1 MKNLIS
7 IIFLVIFSFGYAQKY
22 PKTIIIENDSI
33 ICFTTTQSK
42 QLGVWNEERKQCQE
56 LRILDA
62 KEIIKKDGVIYQQN
76 EIINKQDSIIFNYR
90 SIIVEKEKI
99 ITINEEER
107 KLLKKEIRTQ
117 KVGKW
122 IAIIS
127 GVLLSGLMLA
137 I

>member
-7 IIFLVIFSFGYAQKY
+7 ILFILVISITNAQKY
-22 PKTIIIENDSI
+22 PKTIVIENDTI

-42 QLGVWNEERKQCQE
+42 QLAVWNEQRKQCQE
-56 LRILDA
+56 LRVLDA
-62 KEIIKKDGVIYQQN
+62 KEITKKDGIISEQN
-76 EIINKQDSIIFNYR
+76 SIISKQDSIIFNYR
-90 SIIVEKEKI
+90 GIIVEKEKI

-117 KVGKW
+117 KIGKW

>member
-7 IIFLVIFSFGYAQKY
+7 IILLVVINFGLGQKY
-22 PKTIIIENDSI
+22 PKSIVIENDTI
-33 ICFTTTQSK
+33 ICFTTAQSK
-42 QLGVWNEERKQCQE
+42 QLAIWNEQRKQCQD
-56 LRILDA
+56 LRILDS
-62 KEIIKKDGVIYQQN
+62 KEITNKNGIIFEQN
-76 EIINKQDSIIFNYR
+76 SIINKQDSIIYNYQN
-90 SIIVEKEKI
+90 IIVQKENI

-117 KVGKW
+117 KVAKW

-127 GVLLSGLMLA
+127 GVFLSGLMLA

>member
-7 IIFLVIFSFGYAQKY
+7 TIFLATIFFANAQKY
-22 PKTIIIENDSI
+22 PKTIIFENDTI
-33 ICFTTTQSK
+33 ICFTTAQSK
-42 QLGVWNEERKQCQE
+42 QLAIWNEQRKQCEE
-56 LRILDA
+56 LRILDE
-62 KEIIKKDGVIYQQN
+62 KEIIKKDGVIYEQN

-90 SIIVEKEKI
+90 GIIVEKEKI

>member
-7 IIFLVIFSFGYAQKY
+7 IILLVVINFGLGQKY
-22 PKTIIIENDSI
+22 PKSIVIENDTI
-33 ICFTTTQSK
+33 ICFTTAQSK
-42 QLGVWNEERKQCQE
+42 QLAVWNEQRKQCQE
-56 LRILDA
+56 LRVLDG
-62 KEIIKKDGVIYQQN
+62 KEITKKDGIISEQN
-76 EIINKQDSIIFNYR
+76 SIISKQDSIIFNYR
-90 SIIVEKEKI
+90 GIIVEKEKI
-99 ITINEEER
+99 ITIHEAER

-117 KVGKW
+117 KIGKW

>member
-7 IIFLVIFSFGYAQKY
+7 IFFLVFFSFANAQKY
-22 PKTIIIENDSI
+22 PKTIVIENDTI
-33 ICFTTTQSK
+33 ICFTTAQSK
-42 QLGVWNEERKQCQE
+42 QLAVWNEQRKQCQE
-56 LRILDA
+56 LRILES
-62 KEIIKKDGVIYQQN
+62 KEIIKKDGIIYEQN
-76 EIINKQDSIIFNYR
+76 TIINNQDSIIFNYR

-99 ITINEEER
+99 ITINEEEK
-107 KLLKKEIRTQ
+107 KLLKKEVRTQ

>member
-7 IIFLVIFSFGYAQKY
+7 IIFLATIFFANAQKY
-22 PKTIIIENDSI
+22 PKTIIFENDTI
-33 ICFTTTQSK
+33 ICFTTAQSK
-42 QLGVWNEERKQCQE
+42 QLGVWNEERKQCHE

-62 KEIIKKDGVIYQQN
+62 KEMIKKDGVIYEQN

-90 SIIVEKEKI
+90 GIIVEKEKI
-99 ITINEEER
+99 IIINEEEK

-122 IAIIS
+122 IAIIC
-127 GVLLSGLMLA
+127 GVLLSSLMVA

>member
-7 IIFLVIFSFGYAQKY
+7 ILFILVISITNAQKY
-22 PKTIIIENDSI
+22 PKNIVIENDTI

-42 QLGVWNEERKQCQE
+42 QLAVWNEQRKQCQE
-56 LRILDA
+56 LRVLDA
-62 KEIIKKDGVIYQQN
+62 KEITKKDGIISEQN
-76 EIINKQDSIIFNYR
+76 SIISKQDSIIFNYR
-90 SIIVEKEKI
+90 GIIVEKEKI

-117 KVGKW
+117 KIGKW

>member
-7 IIFLVIFSFGYAQKY
+7 ILFLLVMFTTNAQKY
-22 PKTIIIENDSI
+22 PKTILIENDTI
-33 ICFTTTQSK
+33 ICFTTAQSK
-42 QLGVWNEERKQCQE
+42 QVAIWNEQRKQCQE
-56 LRILDA
+56 LRVLDG
-62 KEIIKKDGVIYQQN
+62 KEITKKDG
-76 EIINKQDSIIFNYR
+76 IISEKNSIISKQDSIIFNYR
-90 SIIVEKEKI
+90 GIIVEKEKI
-99 ITINEEER
+99 ITINEEEK

-127 GVLLSGLMLA
+127 GVLLSGLILA

>member
-1 MKNLIS
+1 MKHLINIIFILVIS
-7 IIFLVIFSFGYAQKY
+7 ITNAQKY
-22 PKTIIIENDSI
+22 PKTIVIENDTI
-33 ICFTTTQSK
+33 ICFTSTQSK
-42 QLGVWNEERKQCQE
+42 QLAIWNEQRKQCQE
-56 LRILDA
+56 LRVLDR
-62 KEIIKKDGVIYQQN
+62 KEITKKDGIISEQN
-76 EIINKQDSIIFNYR
+76 SIISKQDSIIFNYR

-99 ITINEEER
+99 ITIHEEER

-117 KVGKW
+117 KIGKW

>member
-7 IIFLVIFSFGYAQKY
+7 IFFLVFFSFANAQKY
-22 PKTIIIENDSI
+22 PKTIVIENDTI
-33 ICFTTTQSK
+33 ICFTTAQSK
-42 QLGVWNEERKQCQE
+42 QLAVWNEQRKQCQE
-56 LRILDA
+56 LRILES
-62 KEIIKKDGVIYQQN
+62 KEIIKKDGIIYEQN
-76 EIINKQDSIIFNYR
+76 TIINNQDSIIFNYR

-99 ITINEEER
+99 ITINEEEK

>member
-1 MKNLIS
+1 M
-7 IIFLVIFSFGYAQKY
+7 FSFHAQKY
-22 PKTIIIENDSI
+22 PKTIVIENDTI
-33 ICFTTTQSK
+33 ICFTTAQSK
-42 QLGVWNEERKQCQE
+42 QLAVWNEQRKQCQE

-62 KEIIKKDGVIYQQN
+62 KEISKKDGIIFEKN
-76 EIINKQDSIIFNYR
+76 AIINNQDSIIFNYC

-99 ITINEEER
+99 INLNEEE
-107 KLLKKEIRTQ
+107 KKILKKEVRKQ
-117 KVGKW
+117 KIGKW